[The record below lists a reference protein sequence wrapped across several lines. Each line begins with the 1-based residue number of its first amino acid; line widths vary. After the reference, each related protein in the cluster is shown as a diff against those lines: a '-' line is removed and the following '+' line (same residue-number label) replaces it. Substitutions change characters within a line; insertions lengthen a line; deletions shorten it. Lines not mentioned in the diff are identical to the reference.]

1 MDVKITEK
9 KESPLLYR
17 TEIMADITGEKAT
30 PSKVELKKK
39 CASILKADEKLIVIK
54 KITTTFG
61 STNAKAELYQYK
73 DEKKLKSI
81 EHKEKKKEEKKE
93 GEAEE
98 KKEEAKPEEKKE
110 APKEE
115 KKEEA
120 KK

>member
-30 PSKVELKKK
+30 PSKDELKKK
-39 CASILKADEKLIVIK
+39 CASILKADEKLIVVK
-54 KITTTFG
+54 KITTSFG
-61 STNAKAELYQYK
+61 STNAKAVLYQYK

-81 EHKEKKKEEKKE
+81 EPKEKKKEEKKE

-98 KKEEAKPEEKKE
+98 KKE

-115 KKEEA
+115 KKEEKPKEEA